1 MTYKIGSIGEFRE
14 WTSKVIREPEA
25 ACDDPRQWFDSE
37 ETAEAAGHS
46 PVTAE
51 AMVKLLS
58 PENMLLLEVIG
69 RERPLSV
76 RRLAELVGRTQPS
89 ISRTLKKLEKAGIVR
104 LAEGEGRER
113 APQLVA
119 RRVRLEIDF
128 TGAGNAVNVE
138 AR

>member
-25 ACDDPRQWFDSE
+25 ADSVPKQWFDTE

-58 PENMLLLEVIG
+58 PENMMLLEVIG
-69 RERPLSV
+69 RDRPPSV
-76 RRLAELVGRTQPS
+76 QRLAEMVGRTQPS

-104 LAEGEGRER
+104 LVTGTGRER
-113 APQLVA
+113 MPQLVA
-119 RRVRLEIDF
+119 RRVKLEIDF

>member
-14 WTSKVIREPEA
+14 WTRQVVRDPA
-25 ACDDPRQWFDSE
+25 AGEGVPKQWFDSE
-37 ETAEAAGHS
+37 ASAEMAGHS

-58 PENMLLLEVIG
+58 PENVHLLEVIG
-69 RERPLSV
+69 RDRPSSV
-76 RRLAELVGRTQPS
+76 QRLAEMVGRTQPS

-104 LAEGEGRER
+104 MAVGAGRER
-113 APQLVA
+113 TPQLVA

-128 TGAGNAVNVE
+128 TGPGSAVDVE
-138 AR
+138 PR